1 MIRASNL
8 LIVLVVM
15 LVLTAC
21 NSSSSTTEATIQFED
36 LPVGD
41 RASGALLYQES
52 INRAPTCI
60 SCHVLEGTN
69 RATPSLIGYGAIA
82 GERVE
87 GLSAEEYSFWS
98 IVDVGRHIT
107 PGYANVMYHTYADK
121 LTAQQIADLIAYILS
136 L

>member
-1 MIRASNL
+1 MVRSLIL
-8 LIVLVVM
+8 LMVISLMMVI
-15 LVLTAC
+15 TAC
-21 NSSSSTTEATIQFED
+21 SPSSSSPEITLTFEE
-36 LPVGD
+36 LPAGD
-41 RASGALLYQES
+41 ITRGEQLYIES

-60 SCHVLEGTN
+60 SCHVLEGSN
-69 RATPSLIGYGAIA
+69 RATPSLIGYRLVA

-87 GLSAEEYSFWS
+87 GMSAEEYSFWS

-121 LTAQQIADLIAYILS
+121 LSAQEIADLIAYILS

>member
-1 MIRASNL
+1 MVRSSLI
-8 LIVLVVM
+8 LIVM
-15 LVLTAC
+15 LLFISACSPSSPETTLTLA
-21 NSSSSTTEATIQFED
+21 D
-36 LPVGD
+36 LPAGD
-41 RASGALLYQES
+41 IARGAELYTQS

-69 RATPSLIGYGAIA
+69 RATPPLIGYKDVA

-87 GLSAEEYSFWS
+87 GMSAEEYSFWA

-107 PGYANVMYHTYADK
+107 PGYANVMYHTYVDK
-121 LTAQQIADLIAYILS
+121 LSPQDIADLIAYILS